1 MTDITISGRAAA
13 SRGNGAV
20 HARPEPE
27 FGALVRETWRLMRR
41 NFERRARET
50 ELPLS
55 RLQAIALLRISRQE
69 GISQAQLAN
78 ALEIQPIAVV
88 AILDRLQAM
97 GLIERR
103 RATADRR
110 VRELWLKPAAK
121 PMLERILGITRGIR
135 QAAFAGFSSSQR
147 KAFFAGLARVKQNL
161 SWLVSEEE
169 EGAAAPRR
177 SASRAAV
184 KGRATGRR

>member
-1 MTDITISGRAAA
+1 MTDTAIPGRTAA
-13 SRGNGAV
+13 SRTNGA
-20 HARPEPE
+20 ARPKAEPE

-41 NFERRARET
+41 NFERRAREM

-88 AILDRLQAM
+88 AILDKLQSM

-103 RATADRR
+103 PAAADRR
-110 VRELWLKPAAK
+110 VRELWLRPAAK

-135 QAAFAGFSSSQR
+135 QAAFAGFSNAQR
-147 KAFFAGLARVKQNL
+147 KAFFVGLARVKENL
-161 SWLVSEEE
+161 AWLVAEEE
-169 EGAAAPRR
+169 EGVAALRR
-177 SASRAAV
+177 SDPSAAV
-184 KGRATGRR
+184 KGRAARQR